1 MLTANNIIASLSPF
15 GVNSSVIWQFAAGVL
30 VVAFT
35 VALIL
40 MGVSL
45 IKRLIE

>member
-1 MLTANNIIASLSPF
+1 MISLATLSQF
-15 GVNSSVIWQFAAGVL
+15 GVTSNAIWEFAAGVL
-30 VVAFT
+30 SVILVA
-35 VALIL
+35 ALVL

>member
-1 MLTANNIIASLSPF
+1 VIIAQLSSF
-15 GVNSSVIWQFAAGVL
+15 GVNSQAIWEFAGGVL

-35 VALIL
+35 IALIL

-45 IKRLIE
+45 IKKLIE

>member
-1 MLTANNIIASLSPF
+1 MITIASLSPF
-15 GVNSSVIWQFAAGVL
+15 GVNSGAIWEFAAGVL

-35 VALIL
+35 IALIL